1 MQFRPRI
8 ISVAVAAG
16 LSALG
21 VQLPFSEIQAA
32 DPVSKPESTEAPVW
46 FMTVNG
52 KTVSSAEF
60 RLFYT
65 ERLQQARSQPS
76 SELQS
81 QVINDLINMT
91 LVAEDARQRG
101 LDKEPTLEA
110 AMALQQTQLL
120 SQVAMQSFSNE
131 IKPSGDEIKKLYEEQ
146 YAGKSTTEFKAR
158 HILLKTEDEAKSVIA
173 QLKGGADFA
182 ELAKQQSTG
191 PTGPKGGDLGW
202 FEADQMVPPFA
213 ESLRSMKPGTYSEKP
228 VQTQFG
234 WHVILLEET
243 REAKP
248 PAMEDVKDKLTATLR
263 QKALASYVSSLREKA
278 KVEFNPAF
286 TKKDDPAEQKSKP
299 EPAK

>member
-8 ISVAVAAG
+8 ISAAVALLCVG
-16 LSALG
+16 GTLLTFDRT
-21 VQLPFSEIQAA
+21 LAA
-32 DPVSKPESTEAPVW
+32 DTPPAPDSAAEPQW
-46 FMTVNG
+46 FMTING
-52 KTVSSAEF
+52 KTITIDEF
-60 RLFYT
+60 RIFYT

-81 QVINDLINMT
+81 QVINDLITLT

-101 LDKEPTLEA
+101 LDKQPVVQA
-110 AMALQQTQLL
+110 ALALQQTQLL
-120 SQVAMQSFSNE
+120 SQVALQGQASEN
-131 IKPSGDEIKKLYEEQ
+131 KPSEEEIKKLYDEK
-146 YAGKSTTEFKAR
+146 YAGKPGTEYKAR

-173 QLKGGADFA
+173 ELKGGADFT

-202 FEADQMVPPFA
+202 FEADQMVPSFA
-213 ESLRSMKPGTYSEKP
+213 EALRSMKPGTYSEKP

-243 REAKP
+243 RDAKP
-248 PAMEDVKDKLTATLR
+248 PSLEEATAELTAALR
-263 QKALASYVSSLREKA
+263 QKALAGYISSLREKA
-278 KVEFNPAF
+278 NVELNPAL
-286 TKKDDPAEQKSKP
+286 TEKGEAGSEESGK